1 MLFAVA
7 TKNGRDI
14 DRHFGHADRFAIFE
28 VDGTEVR
35 QIGERAVDRYCSAD
49 EDHPLRGHVLQDIA
63 DALEGCRAIV
73 CARIG
78 AAPRE
83 EMTRL
88 GFEVYPASGEIR
100 ATLVELAKLF

>member
-7 TKNGRDI
+7 TENGRDI

-28 VDGTEVR
+28 VHGAEVR
-35 QIGERAVDRYCSAD
+35 QVGERTVDRYCSAD
-49 EDHPLRGHVLQDIA
+49 EDHPLRGDVLQAIA
-63 DALEGCRAIV
+63 KALEGCRAIV

-78 AAPRE
+78 TAPRE